1 MSEATKPPR
10 WADRFLTWYCNP
22 DILEEVQGDAHELF
36 HHRAMSEGAA
46 KAKLKFIWD
55 VIRFFRWS
63 NIKRTKKIYSSNSFI
78 MFKSYLIVGFRN
90 ALRHRLNSSINIVG
104 LSLAL
109 GMAITAFIFIDNQT
123 HADYFH
129 ENRDRIYQVTNSI
142 ETDDRLDIWSDSPML
157 LGPSLSKDQSAVE
170 ATSRIEFN
178 SGAVRYNETVF
189 NEFIWF
195 VDPEFMDIFS
205 FPVLSGNPKTLTN
218 KTEIILVKQTAEKY
232 FGKTDPIGQSISIK
246 FDNGHK
252 LEFTV
257 GAVIERPNGSSLYPT
272 VLIAMANFED
282 MKPKEANDWAYQ
294 TDATFV
300 LLKPSHSPSELIT
313 VMEEYK
319 KLQNAASPQ
328 WLIKDFQFY
337 PLKGLNLKAAEI
349 ISSVSNGAHPAGLIS
364 LGVISG
370 LLLLLASFNYMNVS
384 IATVATRLKEIGIRK
399 VIGGQKKEIIQQ
411 FLIENF
417 ILCTASLAMGGLL
430 AYVFF
435 LPGFNSL
442 YPVSIPFAFSS
453 GNMVFLFF
461 GGLLL
466 FIGLVSGGYPA
477 LYISSFTPI
486 NIMRG
491 REKFGQRGLFSRILL
506 TLQFVLA
513 FMTIVGAFV
522 FIDNSLYLKNK
533 DWGYNHAQILSVP
546 VGEKT
551 NYLALRDEL
560 TGKPSI
566 TSIAGSSNHI
576 GYSNT
581 RASFVHN
588 EQRYETVD
596 YRVGFEYLETMN
608 IRLKQGRLFDRHI
621 QSDEIESVIINEAFA
636 KKLGW
641 DNPIGEYFEFDS
653 VRRYVIGVVND
664 FHYDGFYD
672 NLGPVLFRVVPEDE
686 FHYLTVQVKRGH
698 LNETQDQ
705 IKSAWSSIAPDD
717 PYEGFLQDEVFDNFN
732 NDNNANVKL
741 LGFISAITII
751 LASLGLF
758 GLVSFNITR
767 RMKEFS
773 IRKVFGAHLPHIFN
787 LMNRDYMWI
796 LLIAFG
802 IGAPLGFYLTNML
815 IQTIYPDPQA
825 AGPIPFGIAVAV
837 MIITVGITVGSQLSR
852 IARENPSM
860 TLRNE

>member
-1 MSEATKPPR
+1 MILPPR
-10 WADRFLTWYCNP
+10 WADRFLAWYCDP
-22 DILEEVQGDAHELF
+22 EILEEVQGDAHELF
-36 HHRAMSEGAA
+36 YHRVNKGGAYKASAM
-46 KAKLKFIWD
+46 FVWD

-63 NIKRTKKIYSSNSFI
+63 NIKRRKIRYSSNSLV
-78 MFKSYLIVGFRN
+78 MFKSYLLVGFRN
-90 ALRHRLNSSINIVG
+90 ALRHRLNSTINIVG

-129 ENRDRIYQVTNSI
+129 EKMDRIYQVTNQI
-142 ETDDRLDIWSDSPML
+142 DTDDRLDNWSDSPML
-157 LGPSLSKDQSAVE
+157 LGPSLSKDLSSVE
-170 ATSRIEFN
+170 ATTRIEYTN
-178 SGAVRYNETVF
+178 GALRYNETVF
-189 NEFIWF
+189 NEWIWF
-195 VDPEFMDIFS
+195 VDPAFMNIFS
-205 FPVLSGNPKTLTN
+205 FPVIKGNANTLST
-218 KTEIILVKQTAEKY
+218 KTEIILVKEVAEKY
-232 FGKTDPIGQSISIK
+232 FGKTDPIGQSVSIK
-246 FDNGHK
+246 FDNDHK
-252 LEFTV
+252 VEFTV

-272 VLIAMANFED
+272 VLLSMAIFED

-313 VMEEYK
+313 AMEEYK
-319 KLQNAASPQ
+319 KVQHAASPQ
-328 WLIKDFQFY
+328 WLVKDFQFY

-417 ILCTASLAMGGLL
+417 ILCAASLAMGCLL

-442 YPVSIPFAFSS
+442 YPMSIPFAFSS
-453 GNMVFLFF
+453 GNIVFLFF

-486 NIMRG
+486 HIMRG
-491 REKFGQRGLFSRILL
+491 REKFGQRSLFSRVLL

-533 DWGYNHAQILSVP
+533 DWGYNHSQILSVP
-546 VGEKT
+546 VGDKA
-551 NYLALRDEL
+551 NYLALRDQL
-560 TGKPSI
+560 AGNTNI
-566 TSIAGSSNHI
+566 TAMAGSSNHI

-581 RASFVHN
+581 PATFVHQ

-596 YRVGFEYLETMN
+596 FRVGFDYLETMN
-608 IRLKQGRLFDRHI
+608 LRLKEGRLFDRNI
-621 QSDEIESVIINEAFA
+621 QSDKVESVIINETFA

-641 DNPIGEYFEFDS
+641 VNPIGEHFEFDS
-653 VRRYVIGVVND
+653 ARRYVIGVVKD
-664 FHYDGFYD
+664 FHYEGFYN
-672 NLGPVLFRVVPEDE
+672 NLGPVLLRISPEDK
-686 FHYLTVQVKRGH
+686 FHYLTVQIKSGH

-705 IKSAWSSIAPDD
+705 IKSAWTSIAPDD

-741 LGFISAITII
+741 LGFISAITVI

-773 IRKVFGAHLPHIFN
+773 IRKVFGAHLPHIFS

-802 IGAPLGFYLTNML
+802 IGAPLGFYLTNLL
-815 IQTIYPDPQA
+815 IQNIYHDPQS
-825 AGPIPFGIAVAV
+825 AGPIPFGIAVGV
-837 MIITVGITVGSQLSR
+837 MVVTVGITVGSQLSR
-852 IARENPSM
+852 IARENPST
-860 TLRNE
+860 TLRSE